1 MSICNSCQWLLREED
16 FRMLLGVGVEV
27 AHQKAHAVVDLCL
40 LLGPGVVFGAIGHCK
55 AHPRVGVFVSASVL
69 RHGRAVTRS
78 NSVETRSLYVGS
90 GRTEGRHVRGLT
102 SRPWAAAAKRVAAN
116 GRPTMTGVLFFN
128 KEHDCRTIGYD
139 CPTRNTIVGQSGT
152 IVRQLYPRM
161 FRVITTRESLSPR

>member
-1 MSICNSCQWLLREED
+1 MFQARACECRVEDEVMSICNSCQWLLREED

-27 AHQKAHAVVDLCL
+27 AHAVVDLCL

-78 NSVETRSLYVGS
+78 NSVETCSLYVGS

-102 SRPWAAAAKRVAAN
+102 SPPWAAAR
-116 GRPTMTGVLFFN
+116 R
-128 KEHDCRTIGYD
+128 
-139 CPTRNTIVGQSGT
+139 
-152 IVRQLYPRM
+152 
-161 FRVITTRESLSPR
+161 